1 MNHHIIQKKQ
11 IFLRCDKKDDDETNS
26 KSNGFLK
33 LMPISQLDPNKLN
46 SNKEVL
52 QRFFKIQSKYPSC
65 VSKKKV
71 AEELL
76 PEILVNCGKIPC
88 PTKLKLLA
96 LRIYWSSKK
105 TLNVHIVTKHEF
117 RMILSIMFCFGIP
130 QKRL

>member
-1 MNHHIIQKKQ
+1 MNHHIIQKKEN
-11 IFLRCDKKDDDETNS
+11 FLGCDKKDDDETNS
-26 KSNGFLK
+26 KSIGFLK
-33 LMPISQLDPNKLN
+33 LTPTSQLDPNKLN

-88 PTKLKLLA
+88 QTKFKTTCIKNILKF
-96 LRIYWSSKK
+96 KK
-105 TLNVHIVTKHEF
+105 DFKCTYCDKT
-117 RMILSIMFCFGIP
+117 
-130 QKRL
+130 

>member
-1 MNHHIIQKKQ
+1 MT
-11 IFLRCDKKDDDETNS
+11 KKDDGKTNF
-26 KSNGFLK
+26 KSIGFLK

-76 PEILVNCGKIPC
+76 PEILVNYGKIPC
-88 PTKLKLLA
+88 HTKSKTTYIKIILKLHEEWRSLQ
-96 LRIYWSSKK
+96 KK
-105 TLNVHIVTKHEF
+105 IAFYKGNLNNVAIDC
-117 RMILSIMFCFGIP
+117 INNFGI
-130 QKRL
+130 KSD

>member
-1 MNHHIIQKKQ
+1 MT
-11 IFLRCDKKDDDETNS
+11 KKDDGKTNS
-26 KSNGFLK
+26 KSIGFLK
-33 LMPISQLDPNKLN
+33 LMPISQLDPKKLN

-52 QRFFKIQSKYPSC
+52 QCFFKIQSKHPSC

-96 LRIYWSSKK
+96 LRIY
-105 TLNVHIVTKHEF
+105 
-117 RMILSIMFCFGIP
+117 
-130 QKRL
+130 